1 MGWID
6 PNHGKTG
13 ALKRQLLRFSRMPF
27 DGVAET
33 AADFTKR
40 RNQNKKPDDFWLE
53 WQDLNLGPLASRT
66 RVVIEKIN
74 KNNGIWHGS
83 TTFSAVGSR
92 GFGGQSVVGL
102 LNRKTSTDPPPT

>member
-66 RVVIEKIN
+66 RVVIEK
-74 KNNGIWHGS
+74 
-83 TTFSAVGSR
+83 
-92 GFGGQSVVGL
+92 
-102 LNRKTSTDPPPT
+102 TDIAITKVSYADGKLCDADYCNLYVR